1 MADLQYLIRNA
12 IKKIT
17 VMCNHDHN
25 SLKAVKI
32 IFKPGRH
39 LIIQMVGRLIKDQ
52 HIGGIYKHGS
62 QRYTFFLSAGKM
74 CDLFFVL
81 LDSQFIQ
88 DHMCFCLRIPAL
100 FSLTLCHIGKNRS
113 PFRESRMLGKK
124 TDTQAILHDHLTV
137 ICFFQSCKDP
147 QKCCLSCSVDS
158 DDSYLV
164 SLMNPTGNIIKDH
177 FISINFTDMLQVQN
191 IHVFFSLPLNL

>member
-1 MADLQYLIRNA
+1 MR
-12 IKKIT
+12 
-17 VMCNHDHN
+17 NHDHN
-25 SLKAVKI
+25 SLKTVQI
-32 IFKPGRH
+32 IFKPGCH
-39 LIIQMVGRLIKDQ
+39 LIIQMVGRLVKDQ
-52 HIGGIYKHGS
+52 HVGRIYKHSS
-62 QRYTFFLSAGKM
+62 QRHTFFLSAGKM
-74 CDLFFVL
+74 CDFFFVI

-88 DHMCFCLRIPAL
+88 NHMSFRLRIPAL
-100 FSLTLCHIGKNRS
+100 FSLPLRHIGKNGS

-137 ICFFQSCKDP
+137 ICFFQSCKDT
-147 QKCCLSCSVDS
+147 QKCCLSRSVDS

-164 SLMNPTGNIIKDH
+164 SLMDPAGNIIKDH